1 MKPRILPI
9 GTDAQA
15 QTEALK
21 NKPFHTKTA
30 KGAKPGRFFTET
42 ISVTISVH
50 QWLKKLRSL
59 RYLCDLGVKRIE
71 ISTVKSSRL
80 LAVIRGLRKK
90 FLFPCDPWSITA
102 EFR

>member
-1 MKPRILPI
+1 MNPRISQMS
-9 GTDAQA
+9 TDAQA

-21 NKPFHTKTA
+21 NKPFHTK
-30 KGAKPGRFFTET
+30 GAKPGGFFTEP

-71 ISTVKSSRL
+71 IST
-80 LAVIRGLRKK
+80 AKK
-90 FLFPCDPWSITA
+90 FASIRVHSRFKKEIFISA
-102 EFR
+102 YSMCAVVDHC

>member
-1 MKPRILPI
+1 MKPRISQI

-21 NKPFHTKTA
+21 SKPFHTKTA
-30 KGAKPGRFFTET
+30 KGAKPGRFFTEA

-59 RYLCDLGVKRIE
+59 RYLCPFDRLRASNLDVKRIE
-71 ISTVKSSRL
+71 ISTVRNSRL
-80 LAVIRGLRKK
+80 FAFIRGLRKE
-90 FLFPCDPWSITA
+90 FL
-102 EFR
+102 